1 MTTNSVLCNFIIENP
16 SNWRELIENK
26 NIHIEDED
34 GYTIFN
40 YNMIDCD
47 FSDPV
52 VQESR
57 GIILDVSDVTNPTV
71 VCFPFRKFGN
81 YSESYADD
89 IDWSSA
95 RIQEKVDGSIIK
107 YWFDHKKSEWRFST
121 NGKIVPLGEFNDLLN
136 VARLTANLQDD
147 KLDKDCTYIFELIS
161 PKNQIVIKYNQT
173 TLIHLGVRNNLT
185 GEESKAGGIGVA
197 TPKEYHID
205 DMNLDAC
212 VELVQSLNKIDGV
225 VDHEGF
231 VVVDKNWHRIK
242 VKSPEY
248 LLLHKQIG
256 NRTFAKKDCLD
267 LIFFQREQVEKF
279 IENFSLFAPMVRFY
293 QYQQELYYAEVETL
307 IAYVDALAKEYTND
321 RKAIALGIQN
331 VPSEKRWVLFEHLKA
346 NEDVR
351 TILQRTP
358 ITKLERLFP
367 DYVEKDVL
375 DYVRKP
381 VDNVTKE

>member
-34 GYTIFN
+34 GLTIFN

-71 VCFPFRKFGN
+71 VAWPFRKFGN
-81 YSESYADD
+81 YSESYADT
-89 IDWSSA
+89 IDWTSA

-107 YWFDHKKSEWRFST
+107 YWYDKRKNEWRFST
-121 NGKIVPLGEFNDLLN
+121 NGKIVPLDNFMSLLN
-136 VARLTANLQDD
+136 EAKMTSMLKEDR
-147 KLDKDCTYIFELIS
+147 LDKDCTYIFELIS
-161 PKNQIVIKYNQT
+161 PRNQIVIKYNQT
-173 TLIHLGVRNNLT
+173 TLVHLGVRNNLT
-185 GEESKAGGIGVA
+185 GEESKAGEIGVA

-212 VELVQSLNKIDGV
+212 VELAQSLNKVEGI

-267 LIFFQREQVEKF
+267 LIFFKAEQVENFVKS
-279 IENFSLFAPMVRFY
+279 FSLFAPMVRYY
-293 QYQQELYYAEVETL
+293 QYQQELYYNELDTL
-307 IAYVDALAKEYTND
+307 NAYVDALAKEYCND
-321 RKAIALGIQN
+321 RKAIALSIQT
-331 VPSEKRWVLFEHLKA
+331 VPSEKRWVLFEHLKHG
-346 NEDVR
+346 EDVR

-358 ITKLERLFP
+358 LTKLEKLFP
-367 DYVEKDVL
+367 DYVETDAL
-375 DYVRKP
+375 RYIRKS
-381 VDNVTKE
+381 VDS